1 MNEYLVNADII
12 KTKEQK
18 VKKVHNLLI
27 KANDI
32 LEAERCAK
40 LRLKNTEGTGA
51 IFIKEIRQR
60 VAVKK

>member
-12 KTKEQK
+12 KTKERK
-18 VKKVHNLLI
+18 VKKVHNLLV

-40 LRLKNTEGTGA
+40 ERLRNSEGTGA
-51 IFIKEIRQR
+51 VFIKEIRQR
-60 VAVKK
+60 AARR